1 MLVLVVLLVVV
12 FGLVVAFTVTVVF
25 VEVAETA
32 VEFLGDGVAAL

>member
-12 FGLVVAFTVTVVF
+12 FGLVVAFTMTVVF

-32 VEFLGDGVAAL
+32 VEFLRDGVAAL